1 MVARRNVI
9 KGVGLAATAAA
20 SIANAAE
27 PVAAQEAP
35 ILGPYA
41 SPWDPPDPSI
51 AGRQNIV
58 PVPED
63 FFVPG
68 RFKDKTAIVTGC
80 ARGMGRL
87 AAIRLARE
95 GANVVAVD
103 WLADEGKA
111 VVDAIVKDGGKAVF
125 VEGDISETE
134 VCDAMVR
141 VAVDTYGGLDCALNN
156 AGVMDAIF
164 PGDPIDYAK
173 QKDLVMS
180 RIDEATDAY
189 WDVVMRVNATGTF
202 RSMRSELR
210 QFLKQQRG
218 GAIVN
223 VASVAGLR
231 GFGGTPSYVAS
242 KHAVN
247 GLTKNAAID
256 YAPFGIRV
264 NSVCM
269 ATTITPM
276 YERAFDLLAPARGE
290 RLQGHRNR
298 HAQDRQPP
306 AMEQPEEGRLHGGR
320 TGGRDAV
327 PAVSR
332 KLQPDRCKLCNRRR
346 LHHLLRKAKDHIRPD
361 WRQPGAIRMMF
372 TPKENTQW
380 KDERFS
386 REPA

>member
-1 MVARRNVI
+1 
-9 KGVGLAATAAA
+9 
-20 SIANAAE
+20 
-27 PVAAQEAP
+27 
-35 ILGPYA
+35 
-41 SPWDPPDPSI
+41 
-51 AGRQNIV
+51 
-58 PVPED
+58 
-63 FFVPG
+63 
-68 RFKDKTAIVTGC
+68 
-80 ARGMGRL
+80 MGRL

-95 GANVVAVD
+95 GANVVGVD
-103 WLADEGKA
+103 WLEDEGQA

-125 VEGDISETE
+125 VEGDVSETA
-134 VCDAMVR
+134 VCDAMVKA
-141 VAVDTYGGLDCALNN
+141 AVDTFGGLDCALNN

-189 WDVVMRVNATGTF
+189 WDVVMRVNATGIF
-202 RSMRSELR
+202 RCMRAELR
-210 QFLKQQRG
+210 QMLKQQRG

-256 YAPFGIRV
+256 YAPYGIRV

-269 ATTITPM
+269 ATTITPDV
-276 YERAFDLLAPARGE
+276 RTRLRPPAPARRE
-290 RLQGHRNR
+290 RLQGHRHR

-306 AMEQPEEGRLHGGR
+306 AMEQPEEDRIHGGR
-320 TGGRDAV
+320 TGGGDAV
-327 PAVSR
+327 PAVAR
-332 KLQPDRCKLCNRRR
+332 MLQPDRRKLRNRRR
-346 LHHLLRKAKDHIRPD
+346 LHHLLRKAKDHIRLD

-372 TPKENTQW
+372 TPMENSQW